1 MYFAERQ
8 KGETALSQFFV
19 CNRFMVKN
27 LLGHKIRSERMR
39 RFSLMHKLLPFYKPL
54 EIERSA
60 QAITAAGW
68 RGSTRIR
75 TPSRGR

>member
-1 MYFAERQ
+1 
-8 KGETALSQFFV
+8 
-19 CNRFMVKN
+19 
-27 LLGHKIRSERMR
+27 
-39 RFSLMHKLLPFYKPL
+39 MHKLLPFYKPL

-60 QAITAAGW
+60 QAVTAAGW